1 MVQLTIHFFDEISKR
16 NKPPQTYE
24 AFNNYIDSYYGLK
37 EIKFSTDSL
46 GYSYKDPNGKNIT
59 ITNEEE
65 YAQFLVVFSQE
76 EVSDIFVNV
85 VNDIK
90 EKEQKNKGGYLEYMQ
105 KVVDEE
111 TELLKTK
118 LKLLLTDENL
128 VKELPIYLNVSQISC
143 SNCNSLNIIGP
154 VYKCVICDDYHLC
167 EKCSYSHTHPMLKII
182 G

>member
-1 MVQLTIHFFDEISKR
+1 
-16 NKPPQTYE
+16 
-24 AFNNYIDSYYGLK
+24 
-37 EIKFSTDSL
+37 
-46 GYSYKDPNGKNIT
+46 
-59 ITNEEE
+59 
-65 YAQFLVVFSQE
+65 
-76 EVSDIFVNV
+76 
-85 VNDIK
+85 
-90 EKEQKNKGGYLEYMQ
+90 MQ

-118 LKLLLTDENL
+118 LNLLLTDKNI

-167 EKCSYSHTHPMLKII
+167 DKCSYSHTHPMLKII